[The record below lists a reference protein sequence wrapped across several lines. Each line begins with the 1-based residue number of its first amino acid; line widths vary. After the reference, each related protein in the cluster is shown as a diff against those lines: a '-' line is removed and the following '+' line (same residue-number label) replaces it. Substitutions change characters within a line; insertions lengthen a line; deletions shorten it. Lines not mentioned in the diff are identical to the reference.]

1 MIAKLIID
9 KTLDWPHAL
18 KYDEFLHSVVAY
30 YRAELKVKW
39 DEKVLDPYSYNRGV
53 SALNICLGKS
63 LEDIIYRH
71 TRAVKRF
78 LKTNDQQYI
87 RVGLDNFQLSY
98 GKVIACLRYAYG
110 LEQNPTTK
118 VKELCDAI
126 LAGKDV
132 KKLQHETK
140 ANIPNNKAP
149 KSNRRQ

>member
-1 MIAKLIID
+1 MNQVLIT
-9 KTLDWPHAL
+9 KTPEWPHAL
-18 KYDEFLHSVVAY
+18 LYEVFLQRIVTY
-30 YRAELKVKW
+30 YRNELKEQWQK
-39 DEKVLDPYSYNRGV
+39 KVLHPYAYNRGV